1 MTDTTTLQA
10 ELHELHQRRAA
21 LATQADDARATLA
34 EAHDKLLLAS
44 DKRAVE
50 AATAAQARVAM
61 FTEALSTLD
70 EQIAAHRDEL
80 TKAEA
85 ATRREARINL
95 LLQHAGQAD
104 AARHDYE
111 GAQLELNE
119 HLKRLVARM
128 VEAKR
133 RWRTAQ
139 ESWLDEA
146 KQLAAGVSLHA
157 VMRRDQIRDEGEM
170 EREAEALIAELEGR
184 GADMDAVLAEDVTWH
199 RLLAITRRYP
209 VGNVEPFGRD
219 IDNLV
224 SRGVDPDALLLS
236 RERARAARQQKAA

>member
-10 ELHELHQRRAA
+10 GLNDLHARRDA

-34 EAHDKLLLAS
+34 DAHNKLLLAS

-61 FTEALSTLD
+61 FLSALSTLD

-85 ATRREARINL
+85 AMRREARIDL
-95 LLQHAGQAD
+95 LLQHASQAD

-111 GAQLELNE
+111 AAQLELNE
-119 HLKRLVARM
+119 TMKRLVARM

-146 KQLAAGVSLHA
+146 KQLAAGVSLLA
-157 VMRRDQIRDEGEM
+157 VMRRDQIRDQGEM
-170 EREAEALIAELEGR
+170 EREAEALISELEGR
-184 GADMDAVLAEDVTWH
+184 GADMDAVLAEDVTRQ

-209 VGNVEPFGRD
+209 VGNVEPFGSD
-219 IDNLV
+219 IYNLV
-224 SRGVDPDALLLS
+224 SRGVDSFALHLA
-236 RERARAARQQKAA
+236 REQELRARA

>member
-10 ELHELHQRRAA
+10 ELNELHARRAA

-34 EAHDKLLLAS
+34 EAHNRLLLAS

-70 EQIAAHRDEL
+70 EQMAAHSDEL

-95 LLQHAGQAD
+95 LMQHASQAD

-111 GAQLELNE
+111 AAQLELNE
-119 HLKRLVARM
+119 LMKRLGARM

-146 KQLAAGVSLHA
+146 KQLAAGVSLYA
-157 VMRRDQIRDEGEM
+157 VMRRDQIRDQGEM
-170 EREAEALIAELEGR
+170 EQEAEALISELV
-184 GADMDAVLAEDVTWH
+184 A
-199 RLLAITRRYP
+199 
-209 VGNVEPFGRD
+209 
-219 IDNLV
+219 
-224 SRGVDPDALLLS
+224 RGVDPAALLIS
-236 RERARAARQQKAA
+236 RERERAAAQQKAA

>member
-10 ELHELHQRRAA
+10 ELNELHARRAA

-34 EAHDKLLLAS
+34 EAHNRVLLAS

-61 FTEALSTLD
+61 FLSALSTLD
-70 EQIAAHRDEL
+70 EQMAAHRDEL

-95 LLQHAGQAD
+95 LLHHAGHAD

-111 GAQLELNE
+111 AAQLELNE
-119 HLKRLVARM
+119 HMKRLVERM

-157 VMRRDQIRDEGEM
+157 VMRRDQIRDQGEM
-170 EREAEALIAELEGR
+170 ELEAEALISELEGR
-184 GADMDAVLAEDVTWH
+184 GANMAAVLAEDVTRQ
-199 RLLAITRRYP
+199 RLLAITRRHP
-209 VGNVEPFGRD
+209 VENVEPFGGD
-219 IDNLV
+219 ISNLV
-224 SRGVDPDALLLS
+224 ARGVDPDALLLS
-236 RERARAARQQKAA
+236 REREMAAAQRQAA

>member
-1 MTDTTTLQA
+1 MMSDTTTLQA
-10 ELHELHQRRAA
+10 GLNELHARRAA

-61 FTEALSTLD
+61 FSEALSTLD

-104 AARHDYE
+104 EARHDYE
-111 GAQLELNE
+111 AAQLELNE

-157 VMRRDQIRDEGEM
+157 VMRRDQIRDQGEM
-170 EREAEALIAELEGR
+170 EREAEALISELEGR
-184 GADMDAVLAEDVTWH
+184 GADMDAVLAEDVTRQ
-199 RLLAITRRYP
+199 RLLAITRRHP
-209 VGNVEPFGRD
+209 VGNVEPFGRA

-224 SRGVDPDALLLS
+224 ARGVDSFALHLA
-236 RERARAARQQKAA
+236 REQELRARA